1 MIKLEIIDKSLQ
13 VSLNSIILLVTPKN
27 LCAIDVLSLYDAIP
41 LVVIY
46 NKYLGN
52 FTSIFSQPLSECTDG
67 TGTPFTISSFIAFAE
82 ANLGFDSITTAGIT
96 SINGLTDTAQTLTVG
111 TSGTD
116 FEIVDS
122 GFDHKF
128 NLPIASALNTGKLSN
143 TNWITFNDKQNAL
156 GFTPSRPWFSGVNGA
171 TVSNTITITP
181 TYTQLILA
189 NTFVARD
196 VIYTNFRAVALFA
209 KTSVTNIYIYI
220 NTTNNLLGTP
230 ILIGFYTGTAS
241 TRTIQMERT
250 LAIKGTTSRFAPTGN
265 SVPTDN
271 AIGSASTTASIDWTI
286 DQYIIFAIGH
296 TVADQTMLGDMY
308 KVVKM

>member
-1 MIKLEIIDKSLQ
+1 MTQLQIVDESLQ
-13 VSLNSIILLVTPKN
+13 ISLNGIILLVTPKN
-27 LCAIDVLSLYDAIP
+27 LCAIDVLALYNTVPSIS
-41 LVVIY
+41 IY
-46 NKYLGN
+46 NKFLGN
-52 FTSIFSQPLSECTDG
+52 STTIFNQSLATCQDG
-67 TGTPFTISSFIAFAE
+67 TATPFTENSFIAFAE
-82 ANLGFDSITTAGIT
+82 ANLGFDSMATVGIT

-128 NLPIASALNTGKLSN
+128 NLPIASNLNTGKLSN
-143 TNWITFNDKQNAL
+143 TDWITFNNKQNDL

-181 TYTQLILA
+181 TYSQLILA
-189 NTFVARD
+189 NTFVAGD
-196 VIYTNFRAVALFA
+196 VIYTNFRAISTTA
-209 KTSVTNIYIYI
+209 KTSATNIYIYV

-230 ILIGFYTGTAS
+230 ILIGFYLSGAT

-250 LAIKGTTSRFAPTGN
+250 IAIKGTTSRFAPVGT
-265 SVPTDN
+265 SAPTDN
-271 AIGSASTTASIDWTI
+271 TIGSATTSVSIDWTI

-308 KVVKM
+308 KIVKM